1 MMLGV
6 LGWCFFFLLGEY
18 TESNSLKQLIWSPYR
33 EADLGQSHKDQ
44 LGQKET

>member
-6 LGWCFFFLLGEY
+6 LGWWWFFFLGEY
-18 TESNSLKQLIWSPYR
+18 MESNSLKQLIWSPYK

-44 LGQKET
+44 LGQKAS